1 MKLLPELHA
10 NLVKKAIES
19 AQAAG
24 DLPQFEIPDIP
35 ITPAKREGQGDYACP
50 VAMAL
55 AKVAAKKPRDIAEMI
70 VKHLPKADFV
80 SHVEFAGPGFINF
93 TLSQKWLK
101 QQIEAIIAEG
111 EDYFSL
117 DIGAGHKAQVEFVS
131 ANPSGPITIGR
142 SRGGIIGDTMARLL
156 EAAGF
161 DVQREY
167 YFNNA
172 GMQMVMLGKSLKA
185 RYLQA
190 LGQDEPLPEGGYQG
204 EYLIDFANELADE
217 QGDALVDAD
226 WKPFKEFAEAKMF
239 EWIRDS
245 LAQIGITHDNFFNE
259 DSMFQDGSIWAVLE
273 ELDERG
279 YAYKATEWAGA
290 SDEEKAKA
298 ADREPAVWFRTT
310 AFGDEKD
317 RVMVKSD
324 GIPTY
329 TLPDIAYHKNKIERG
344 FDIMVNVLGA
354 DHGQQYK
361 VVQMGIEALGMDP
374 SGIHV
379 IINQMVKAVRQN
391 PETGE
396 LEEIKMSTRR
406 GVYDTLDELV
416 EMTSP
421 DAIRY
426 HMLARSPSS
435 HLNFNVEEVVKQS
448 NDNPVYYI
456 QNAHVR
462 CCGIAREAEARGL
475 SDEGADIS
483 LLSDEE
489 LAFIRKAL
497 EMGEIIETA
506 VNQYE
511 PHKIAFYA
519 QELAS
524 TFHPIYDNVR
534 ALGEGIPEDVT
545 RARLRFYHAARII
558 FKRVLDLMG
567 MSAPERM

>member
-10 NLVKKAIES
+10 NLIETAIQA

-24 DLPQFEIPDIP
+24 DLPEFEIPEIP
-35 ITPAKREGQGDYACP
+35 IGPTKRDGQGDYACP

-55 AKVAAKKPRDIAEMI
+55 SKVAKKKPRDIAEAI
-70 VKHLPKADFV
+70 VKHLPEAAFVAD
-80 SHVEFAGPGFINF
+80 VEIAGPGFINF
-93 TLSQKWLK
+93 TLSQDWLR
-101 QQIEAIIAEG
+101 QQIEQIIADGEG
-111 EDYFSL
+111 YFSL
-117 DIGAGHKAQVEFVS
+117 DLGTGRKAQVEFVS

-190 LGQDEPLPEGGYQG
+190 LGQDVSLPEGGYQG
-204 EYLIDFANELADE
+204 EYLIDFAKEMAE
-217 QGDALVDAD
+217 KEGDKLVDAD

-239 EWIRDS
+239 EWIRAT
-245 LAQIGITHDNFFNE
+245 LAQIGIVHDNFFNE
-259 DSMFQDGSIWAVLE
+259 DSLFQDGSIWNVLE
-273 ELDERG
+273 ELETRG
-279 YAYKATEWAGA
+279 YTYKASEWEGA
-290 SDEEKAKA
+290 TDEEKAKA
-298 ADREPAVWFRTT
+298 ANLDPAIWFRTT
-310 AFGDEKD
+310 KFGDEKD

-324 GIPTY
+324 GVPTY

-379 IINQMVKAVRQN
+379 IINQMVRAVREN

-416 EMTSP
+416 EMTSA

-426 HMLARSPSS
+426 HMLARSPGS

-462 CCGIAREAEARGL
+462 CCGIEREAEARGL
-475 SDEGADIS
+475 SDEGADIN
-483 LLSDEE
+483 LLDDEE

-497 EMGEIIETA
+497 EMGEVIEA
-506 VNQYE
+506 SAKLYE

-519 QELAS
+519 QELAG

-534 ALGEGIPEDVT
+534 AIGEGIPEDVT